1 MCCWNRNKQKSSAI
15 GKKIENVA
23 FIVTIVIVLGLFT
36 LPIIFYYT
44 SSHNRDT
51 FNNASIYYKGF
62 TSNITGISQNC
73 TRLSWN
79 QDNDASECHE
89 YTGTACRD
97 FLHQWFQCTI
107 GEGELNIGV
116 SQQEQNQHEQT
127 IESLNNYLE
136 FYKQCQQQ
144 SSAFICQYFFPLAD
158 CSTGKSYKAT
168 KEDCLLISTGVC
180 SDLWTLA
187 NNFSYGS
194 LLPNCSTL
202 PNAVNDSSSVTLSIE
217 DINDTNGTEGIACRE
232 DFVKIDLIC
241 EPRCESFDQTRSHL
255 DSQILIYSEVVATS
269 IALTFCII
277 AIIVVIKE
285 YKILLVTIKSITSH
299 NIISLYH
306 YRLAYPSVLVFFQVI
321 DITVFVMVLIIT
333 AIDRYGLYCSS
344 VSLLETLKNPTPF
357 CKFSGVAFH
366 YTFVN
371 MALSWFFHVAIFFHK
386 VLFPF
391 QANRFEKLGRNKY
404 IFATVTILSILLPL
418 PAVIICLSVD
428 KFKYNINRFPTTIC
442 SSNGVMWF
450 YSITLPMD
458 VLFAAGVIMLII
470 VLWTMRNKTNFLK
483 KRSHTKLN
491 TAEKKILLVFTFF
504 IIFGAFNV
512 AHQSNITAKSDEFEA
527 ALEEYFECEAFGH
540 IPGKCDRG
548 TFEKIRMYS
557 SYMSAIA
564 FILMSLI
571 PLSILN
577 FILKWSSVKSA
588 GNKAVKLTKRCFNS
602 CIVEKF

>member
-1 MCCWNRNKQKSSAI
+1 MCCWKRNKQKSFAI
-15 GKKIENVA
+15 RKKIENIA
-23 FIVTIVIVLGLFT
+23 FIATLVIVLGLFT

-44 SSHNRDT
+44 SSYGTDT
-51 FNNASIYYKGF
+51 FNNASINYTGF
-62 TSNITGISQNC
+62 QSNITGILNQNC
-73 TRLSWN
+73 TRLSWS

-127 IESLNNYLE
+127 ISLLSSNLE

-158 CSTGKSYKAT
+158 CSTGKFYKAT

-194 LLPNCSTL
+194 LLPDCSTL
-202 PNAVNDSSSVTLSIE
+202 PNAANDSSSVTIPIE
-217 DINDTNGTEGIACRE
+217 GMNGTNGTDGIVCRE
-232 DFVKIDLIC
+232 DFVKIDLMC
-241 EPRCESFDQTRSHL
+241 EPRCDSFEETSHL
-255 DSQILIYSEVVATS
+255 NSQILIYSEVVATS
-269 IALTFCII
+269 IALIFCIV
-277 AIIVVIKE
+277 AIIVAVKE
-285 YKILLVTIKSITSH
+285 YKIL
-299 NIISLYH
+299 
-306 YRLAYPSVLVFFQVI
+306 LAYPSVLVLFQVI
-321 DITVFVMVLIIT
+321 DITVLVIVLIIT

-344 VSLLETLKNPTPF
+344 VSLLETLKHPTPF
-357 CKFSGVAFH
+357 CKFSGAAFH

-418 PAVIICLSVD
+418 PAVIISLTVD
-428 KFKYNINRFPTTIC
+428 KFKYNIHRFPNTLCI
-442 SSNGVMWF
+442 SDGDMWF

-483 KRSHTKLN
+483 KSSHTKLS
-491 TAEKKILLVFTFF
+491 TAEKKILLVFT
-504 IIFGAFNV
+504 IF
-512 AHQSNITAKSDEFEA
+512 
-527 ALEEYFECEAFGH
+527 
-540 IPGKCDRG
+540 
-548 TFEKIRMYS
+548 
-557 SYMSAIA
+557 
-564 FILMSLI
+564 
-571 PLSILN
+571 
-577 FILKWSSVKSA
+577 
-588 GNKAVKLTKRCFNS
+588 
-602 CIVEKF
+602 